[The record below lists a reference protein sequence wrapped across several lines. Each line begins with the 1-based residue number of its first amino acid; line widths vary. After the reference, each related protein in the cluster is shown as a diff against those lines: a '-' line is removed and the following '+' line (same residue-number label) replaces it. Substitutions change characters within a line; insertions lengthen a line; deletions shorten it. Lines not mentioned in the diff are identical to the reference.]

1 MYLSQNFFLNVFAL
15 MLSKKDLQMSFDFF
29 NDNIWFFY
37 ERIIVY
43 LFLEFKKIKNP
54 RVSQKL

>member
-1 MYLSQNFFLNVFAL
+1 MYLSQNFFLNKFL

>member
-1 MYLSQNFFLNVFAL
+1 
-15 MLSKKDLQMSFDFF
+15 MLSNKDLQMSFDFF